1 MRTTR
6 KDAPQMSNEGKKVKI
21 HYTGSFDDGEVFDT
35 SRLSG
40 EPLEF
45 ECGSGMVI
53 KGFDDAVRDMEVGEK
68 KHIHLEPAEAYGE
81 VDEKLIQTVPVDR
94 VPNAQDLPVGES
106 VYMQG
111 PNGQPFPVKVVSMD
125 DENVVF
131 DMNHPMAGKPLNFEL
146 ELVEVEGA

>member
-1 MRTTR
+1 
-6 KDAPQMSNEGKKVKI
+6 MSNEGKKVKI

-146 ELVEVEGA
+146 ELVKVEGA

>member
-1 MRTTR
+1 
-6 KDAPQMSNEGKKVKI
+6 MSNDGKKVKI

-68 KHIHLEPAEAYGE
+68 KHIHLEPAQAYGE

>member
-1 MRTTR
+1 
-6 KDAPQMSNEGKKVKI
+6 MSNEGKKVKI

>member
-1 MRTTR
+1 
-6 KDAPQMSNEGKKVKI
+6 MSNEGKKVKI

-131 DMNHPMAGKPLNFEL
+131 DMNHPMAGKALNFEL

>member
-1 MRTTR
+1 
-6 KDAPQMSNEGKKVKI
+6 MSNEGKKVKI

-53 KGFDDAVRDMEVGEK
+53 KGFDDAVRNMEVGEK

-111 PNGQPFPVKVVSMD
+111 PNGQPFPVKVASMD
-125 DENVVF
+125 DKNVVF

-146 ELVEVEGA
+146 ELVEIKGA

>member
-1 MRTTR
+1 M
-6 KDAPQMSNEGKKVKI
+6 
-21 HYTGSFDDGEVFDT
+21 FDT

-53 KGFDDAVRDMEVGEK
+53 KGFDDAVRNMEVGEK

-125 DENVVF
+125 DKNVVF

-146 ELVEVEGA
+146 ELVEIEGA

>member
-1 MRTTR
+1 
-6 KDAPQMSNEGKKVKI
+6 MSNEGKTVKI

-45 ECGSGMVI
+45 TCGSGMVI
-53 KGFDDAVRDMEVGEK
+53 KGFDDAVKDMVVGEK

-81 VDEKLIQTVPVDR
+81 ADENLVQTVPVDR
-94 VPNAQDLPVGES
+94 VPNAQDLPVGQS
-106 VYMQG
+106 VYLQG
-111 PNGQPFPVKVVSMD
+111 PNGQPFQAKVVSVD
-125 DENVVF
+125 DQNVVF

-146 ELVEVEGA
+146 ELMEVKGE

>member
-1 MRTTR
+1 
-6 KDAPQMSNEGKKVKI
+6 MSNEGKKVKI

-125 DENVVF
+125 DKNVVF

-146 ELVEVEGA
+146 ELVEIEGA

>member
-1 MRTTR
+1 
-6 KDAPQMSNEGKKVKI
+6 MSNEGKKVKI

-111 PNGQPFPVKVVSMD
+111 PNGQPFPVKVASMD
-125 DENVVF
+125 DKNVVF

-146 ELVEVEGA
+146 ELVEIEGA

>member
-1 MRTTR
+1 
-6 KDAPQMSNEGKKVKI
+6 MSNDGKKVKI

>member
-53 KGFDDAVRDMEVGEK
+53 KGFDDAVRNMEVGEK

-111 PNGQPFPVKVVSMD
+111 PNGQPFPVKVASMD
-125 DENVVF
+125 DKNVVF

-146 ELVEVEGA
+146 ELVEIEGA

>member
-1 MRTTR
+1 
-6 KDAPQMSNEGKKVKI
+6 MSNEGKKVKI

-53 KGFDDAVRDMEVGEK
+53 KGDLILADGLGM
-68 KHIHLEPAEAYGE
+68 AYGE

-111 PNGQPFPVKVVSMD
+111 PNGQPFPVKVASMD
-125 DENVVF
+125 DKNVVF

-146 ELVEVEGA
+146 ELVEIEGA

>member
-1 MRTTR
+1 
-6 KDAPQMSNEGKKVKI
+6 MSNEGKKVKI

-111 PNGQPFPVKVVSMD
+111 PNVQPFPVKVVSMD

-146 ELVEVEGA
+146 ELMEVKDK

>member
-1 MRTTR
+1 
-6 KDAPQMSNEGKKVKI
+6 MSNEGKKVKI

-125 DENVVF
+125 DKNVVF

>member
-1 MRTTR
+1 
-6 KDAPQMSNEGKKVKI
+6 MSNEGKKVKI

-53 KGFDDAVRDMEVGEK
+53 KGFDDAVRNMEVGEK

-125 DENVVF
+125 DKNVVF

-146 ELVEVEGA
+146 ELVEIEGA

>member
-1 MRTTR
+1 
-6 KDAPQMSNEGKKVKI
+6 MSNEGKMVKI

-53 KGFDDAVRDMEVGEK
+53 KGFDDAVRNMEVGEK

-111 PNGQPFPVKVVSMD
+111 PNGQPFPVKVASMD
-125 DENVVF
+125 DKNVVF

-146 ELVEVEGA
+146 ELVEIEGA

>member
-1 MRTTR
+1 
-6 KDAPQMSNEGKKVKI
+6 MSNEGKTVKI

-45 ECGSGMVI
+45 TCGAGMVI
-53 KGFDDAVRDMEVGEK
+53 KGFDDAVKDMAVGDK
-68 KHIHLEPAEAYGE
+68 KHIHLEPEEAYGAVNE
-81 VDEKLIQTVPVDR
+81 ELIQTAPVQN

-111 PNGQPFPVKVVSMD
+111 PDGRPFPVKVVSVD
-125 DENVVF
+125 DQNVVF

-146 ELVEVEGA
+146 ELMEVKGA

>member
-1 MRTTR
+1 
-6 KDAPQMSNEGKKVKI
+6 MSNEGKKVKI

-146 ELVEVEGA
+146 ELVEVEG

>member
-1 MRTTR
+1 
-6 KDAPQMSNEGKKVKI
+6 MSNEGKKVKI

-53 KGFDDAVRDMEVGEK
+53 KGFDDAVRNMEVGEK

-111 PNGQPFPVKVVSMD
+111 PNGQPFPVKVASMD
-125 DENVVF
+125 DKNVVF

-146 ELVEVEGA
+146 ELVEIEGA

>member
-131 DMNHPMAGKPLNFEL
+131 DMNHPMAGKALNFEL

>member
-1 MRTTR
+1 
-6 KDAPQMSNEGKKVKI
+6 MSNEGKKVKI

-53 KGFDDAVRDMEVGEK
+53 KCFDDAVRDMEVGEK

-125 DENVVF
+125 DKNVVF

>member
-1 MRTTR
+1 MRPTR

-53 KGFDDAVRDMEVGEK
+53 KGFDDAVRNMEVGEK

-81 VDEKLIQTVPVDR
+81 VDEELIQTVPVDR

-125 DENVVF
+125 DKNVVF

-146 ELVEVEGA
+146 ELVEIEGA

>member
-1 MRTTR
+1 
-6 KDAPQMSNEGKKVKI
+6 MSNEGKKVKI

-53 KGFDDAVRDMEVGEK
+53 KGFDDAVRNMEVGEK

-111 PNGQPFPVKVVSMD
+111 PNGQPFPVKVASMD
-125 DENVVF
+125 DKNVVF

>member
-1 MRTTR
+1 
-6 KDAPQMSNEGKKVKI
+6 MSNEGKKVKI

-146 ELVEVEGA
+146 ELVEIEGA

>member
-125 DENVVF
+125 DKNVVF

>member
-1 MRTTR
+1 
-6 KDAPQMSNEGKKVKI
+6 MSNEGKKVKI

-111 PNGQPFPVKVVSMD
+111 PNGHPFPVKVVSMD

-146 ELVEVEGA
+146 ELVKVEGA

>member
-1 MRTTR
+1 
-6 KDAPQMSNEGKKVKI
+6 MSNEGKKVKI

-53 KGFDDAVRDMEVGEK
+53 KGFDDAVRDMEVGKK

-125 DENVVF
+125 DKNVVF

-146 ELVEVEGA
+146 ELVEIEGA